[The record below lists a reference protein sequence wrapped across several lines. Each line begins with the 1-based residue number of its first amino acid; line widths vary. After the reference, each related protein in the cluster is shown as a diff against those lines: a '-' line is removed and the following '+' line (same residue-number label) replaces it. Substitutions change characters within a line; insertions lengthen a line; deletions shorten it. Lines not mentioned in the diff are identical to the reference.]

1 MLWWI
6 FVSVNQISPVFF
18 EFPFICFWIPFNIK
32 TKKLVRMMLK
42 TLVLT
47 LVSLNQVKP
56 WWPVITPG
64 VELSSGAAG
73 RGERVSVS

>member
-1 MLWWI
+1 
-6 FVSVNQISPVFF
+6 
-18 EFPFICFWIPFNIK
+18 
-32 TKKLVRMMLK
+32 MMLK

-64 VELSSGAAG
+64 VEQSSGAAG
-73 RGERVSVS
+73 RGERVVCHKPGRAGW

>member
-1 MLWWI
+1 
-6 FVSVNQISPVFF
+6 
-18 EFPFICFWIPFNIK
+18 
-32 TKKLVRMMLK
+32 MMLK

-64 VELSSGAAG
+64 VEQSSGAA
-73 RGERVSVS
+73 GERVSVS

>member
-56 WWPVITPG
+56 WWPVIT
-64 VELSSGAAG
+64 LSSGAAG